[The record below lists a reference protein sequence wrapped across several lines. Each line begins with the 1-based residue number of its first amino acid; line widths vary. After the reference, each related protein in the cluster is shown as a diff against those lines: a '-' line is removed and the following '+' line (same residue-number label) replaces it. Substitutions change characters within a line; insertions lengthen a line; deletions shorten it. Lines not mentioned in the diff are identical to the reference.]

1 MFKAIDENNDGGVSF
16 DEWLAFALS
25 HYKTAA
31 EALPKVGLPEL
42 WSIIDRF
49 LINWSSVIC

>member
-31 EALPKVGLPEL
+31 EALPKVRLPDL
-42 WSIIDRF
+42 LVSYWQIS
-49 LINWSSVIC
+49 